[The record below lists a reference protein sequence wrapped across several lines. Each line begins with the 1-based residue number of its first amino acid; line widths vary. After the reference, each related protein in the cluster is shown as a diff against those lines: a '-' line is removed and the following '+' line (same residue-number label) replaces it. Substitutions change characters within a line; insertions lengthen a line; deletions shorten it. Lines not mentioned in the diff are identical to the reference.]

1 MTHNSFPLLKAN
13 SVLLQKKKLNCHRAI
28 YFWEKCCEWN
38 VDRETS
44 VIPIPGAI
52 TTLSADIQ
60 FQPQLYSQCSF
71 PPALLN
77 TFTLPVSWP
86 SVSWLPHRSL
96 WQLAGNGWPQLAS
109 DQALWPAGQLSGAAG
124 IQCTVFWGKSVNI
137 YLQARIVYRTLWH
150 PDLVPGWLKRKTSRP
165 RLVLPEAN
173 ILPQF

>member
-1 MTHNSFPLLKAN
+1 MTHTHFHCLKPILCC
-13 SVLLQKKKLNCHRAI
+13 SKKKQLNCHRAI
-28 YFWEKCCEWN
+28 QRPQTSQFYFWEKCCEWN

-44 VIPIPGAI
+44 VIPIPSAI

-86 SVSWLPHRSL
+86 SVSWLPHWSL

-137 YLQARIVYRTLWH
+137 LSTGEDCLQNPVASRFGARLA
-150 PDLVPGWLKRKTSRP
+150 
-165 RLVLPEAN
+165 EAKN
-173 ILPQF
+173 RQT